1 MNPGAAR
8 RYEVVEALRF
18 AFGALWQHKTRSLL
32 TGLSML
38 IANASV
44 ITVVSVALAGRDFVI
59 AQIEGVGSNLI
70 YAYYEAG
77 GNVSGSEADYIDLSD
92 VQAVKARLGP
102 LAAAVSGVMSTWD
115 YAPIEGRAEQIR
127 ILGANADYQSV
138 RNIRVPVGRFFDQ
151 GEIDDRKKVTL
162 LTAPLARKLYRG
174 VREAVGQTLQIH
186 GLEFRV
192 IGVFEE
198 GVDTFGQSE
207 VSSNSA
213 LIPITVMQYFAP
225 VERVDPLYISVRS
238 AAEVPRVAEMVRET
252 LESRHRPGSLYR
264 VDSLTGVLAAAR
276 QISTALT
283 VVLLLVAAITLSI
296 SGIFIMNIMLIAV
309 AERTKEIGLR
319 MAVGATR
326 RVVKLQFLMEA
337 VAISLIGGLAGVLV
351 GVAIPTTLNA
361 VLARIDVPQ
370 LASLTVPIAPW
381 SIAVA
386 ILVSATVGAVFGL
399 MPAARAA
406 QLDPVEALRHE

>member
-1 MNPGAAR
+1 MTLGAHR
-8 RYEVVEALRF
+8 RTEIVEAFRF
-18 AFGALWQHKTRSLL
+18 AIGAIWQNKTRSLL

-44 ITVVSVALAGRDFVI
+44 ITVVSVALAGRDFVV

-70 YAYYEAG
+70 YAFYEAG
-77 GNVSGSEADYIDLSD
+77 GNVSAAEADYINLAD
-92 VQAVKARLGP
+92 VDAVKTRLGP
-102 LAAAVSGVMSTWD
+102 LATAASGVMSTWD
-115 YAPIEGRAEQIR
+115 YAPIDGRAEQIR
-127 ILGANADYQSV
+127 VLGANADYEQV
-138 RNIRVPVGRFFDQ
+138 RNIRVLSGRFFDE
-151 GEIDDRKKVTL
+151 GEIVDRKKVAL
-162 LTAPLARKLYRG
+162 LTVPLAGKLFRTPAQ
-174 VREAVGQTLQIH
+174 AVGQALEIQGLQ
-186 GLEFRV
+186 FRI

-213 LIPITVMQYFAP
+213 LIPITVMQYFTA

-238 AAEVPRVAEMVRET
+238 ADEVPRAAALVRET

-264 VDSLTGVLAAAR
+264 VDSLSGVLAAAR

-326 RVVKLQFLMEA
+326 RQVKLQFLMEA
-337 VAISLIGGLAGVLV
+337 VAISLVGGLAGVLA
-351 GVAIPTTLNA
+351 GVSIPAALNA
-361 VLARIDVPQ
+361 VIARLDIPQ
-370 LASLTVPIAPW
+370 LAGLVIPISPW
-381 SIAVA
+381 SIAAA
-386 ILVSATVGAVFGL
+386 IVVSASVGAIFGL

-406 QLDPVEALRHE
+406 ELDPVEALRHE

>member
-1 MNPGAAR
+1 MSAGAAR
-8 RYEVVEALRF
+8 RTETVEAFRF
-18 AFGALWQHKTRSLL
+18 ALAALWQHKTRSLL

-44 ITVVSVALAGRDFVI
+44 ITVVSIALAGRDFVVS
-59 AQIEGVGSNLI
+59 QIEGVGSNLI

-92 VQAVKARLGP
+92 VDAVKARLGP

-127 ILGANADYQSV
+127 VLGANADYEQV
-138 RNIRVPVGRFFDQ
+138 RNIRVLAGRFFDQ
-151 GEIDDRKKVTL
+151 SEIDERKKVTL
-162 LTAPLARKLYRG
+162 LTAPLAKKLFRS
-174 VREAVGQTLQIH
+174 VGNTAGQSLKIH
-186 GLEFRV
+186 GLDFRV

-238 AAEVPRVAEMVRET
+238 GEEVPRASELVRET
-252 LESRHRPGSLYR
+252 LEARHRPGSLYR
-264 VDSLTGVLAAAR
+264 VDSLTGVLEAAR
-276 QISTALT
+276 QISAALT
-283 VVLLLVAAITLSI
+283 VVLLLVAAITLGI

-326 RVVKLQFLMEA
+326 RQVKTQFLMEA

-351 GVAIPTTLNA
+351 GVSIPLALN
-361 VLARIDVPQ
+361 VLIPRLDVPQ
-370 LASLTVPIAPW
+370 IANLVIPISPW
-381 SIAVA
+381 SIAAA
-386 ILVSATVGAVFGL
+386 ILVSGTVGAVFGL

>member
-1 MNPGAAR
+1 MSLGAGR
-8 RYEVVEALRF
+8 RYELVEAFRF
-18 AFGALWQHKTRSLL
+18 ALDALWQHKTRSLL

-44 ITVVSVALAGRDFVI
+44 ITVVSVALAGRDFVV

-77 GNVSGSEADYIDLSD
+77 GNVSGAEADYITLAD
-92 VQAVKARLGP
+92 VDAVRARLGP
-102 LAAAVSGVMSTWD
+102 LANAASGVMSTWG

-127 ILGANADYQSV
+127 VLGANADYQRV
-138 RNIRVPVGRFFDQ
+138 RNIRVPAGRFFDES
-151 GEIDDRKKVTL
+151 EIQERRKVAL
-162 LTAPLARKLYRG
+162 LTRPLARKLFRG
-174 VREAVGQTLQIH
+174 ASQAVGQTLKIH
-186 GLEFRV
+186 GLDFRV

-213 LIPITVMQYFAP
+213 LIPITVMQYFTA

-238 AAEVPRVAEMVRET
+238 GDEVSRASELVRET

-264 VDSLTGVLAAAR
+264 VDSLSGVLAAAR
-276 QISTALT
+276 QISAALT

-326 RVVKLQFLMEA
+326 RQVKAQFLMEA
-337 VAISLIGGLAGVLV
+337 VAISLVGGLAGVLV
-351 GVAIPTTLNA
+351 GVSIPTALNA
-361 VLARIDVPQ
+361 VLSRIDIPQ
-370 LASLTVPIAPW
+370 LAGLVIPISPW
-381 SIAVA
+381 SIAAA
-386 ILVSATVGAVFGL
+386 IVVSGTVGAVFGL

-406 QLDPVEALRHE
+406 QLNPVEALRYE